1 MTSFL
6 LRRFLMLLACVAGAV
21 VLISL
26 AVEIALLNREN
37 SGGQVIGLWRALIGG
52 SLWNETWGAAALAS
66 LEAFG
71 IAVLIL
77 LSFGPVLG
85 VLAARFRRHA
95 WVEVLLAP
103 VFAAGWLPVF
113 WIATLAVWAQFRFW
127 NQPGYFDS
135 ASATGGPT
143 EWETLWGRVVVAV
156 PVAVS
161 GIGWQVRHIA
171 GVLKRAARLPH
182 VRAAYEKGMTGG
194 GLFYRHV
201 FRNALPELLR
211 SLDRV
216 LPAMLGMQVLAE
228 WACRFPGIGRTLI
241 DAARASDF
249 AGLLAAGT
257 FFALLAAVPRWLGG
271 SISRWAHRRDD

>member
-6 LRRFLMLLACVAGAV
+6 LRRFLILLASLFGAV
-21 VLISL
+21 LLVSL
-26 AVEIALLNREN
+26 AVEIALINGAN
-37 SGGQVIGLWRALIGG
+37 SGGQVIGLWRDLIGG
-52 SLWNETWGAAALAS
+52 SLWNEAWAAAALAS

-71 IAVLIL
+71 VAVLIL
-77 LSFGPVLG
+77 LSFGPLLG

-95 WVEVLLAP
+95 WIEALLAP

-113 WIATLAVWAQFRFW
+113 WIASVGVWTQFRFW

-143 EWETLWGRVVVAV
+143 EWETLWRIVFVAV
-156 PVAVS
+156 PVALS
-161 GIGWQVRHIA
+161 GIGWQVRQIA

-194 GLFYRHV
+194 SLFYRHV

-216 LPAMLGMQVLAE
+216 LPAMLGMQVLVE
-228 WACRFPGIGRTLI
+228 WACGFPGIGRALV
-241 DAARASDF
+241 DASRASDF
-249 AGLLAAGT
+249 AGLLAAGV
-257 FFALLAAVPRWLGG
+257 FFALLATVPRWLGVTV
-271 SISRWAHRRDD
+271 SLWANRRNA